1 VTARPRTAWAA
12 AIAATLLVAGVA
24 SAAKRAPES
33 ASRPTLRELGERFES
48 IAAAPGADRIDALES
63 LDRSVADVVRGEDD
77 ESRRAAARFL
87 AARIRAALGDFRG
100 AAEGFPAGATADPR
114 GRFAD
119 DAAFAAIEAQEA
131 AGDDAGAMREWARWE
146 KRFPQ
151 SSLLPA
157 ARLAQAWNA
166 LRRGETAAARASLQ
180 ALATAQPW
188 MARQPRWALAQA
200 MALHL
205 EGKQAEALAAIGPK
219 PSGAAAL
226 YLRALCLEAQGSTLQ
241 AAAIFQEV
249 GERYPDSPLRDHA
262 LLAKANTFL
271 RAGDNRSAAEEM
283 GRVAGRVTDPKLRAE
298 AELRQAGAVMLA
310 GAPDSAL
317 ALLRGVVERHP
328 NSDAAA
334 RAQFLVG
341 EALAARGRNAEAIV
355 ELNRVLRDYFQH
367 SVAAGAQY
375 RVARCLDALGRRTDA
390 TGSYQAVVSG
400 YPLEPEAPAAAYL
413 AGVGLMEQGKPVA
426 AASYFQI
433 VLDRYAQRSDS
444 RGHLVFASTANQ
456 ELVEAALCMLQVA
469 WHRAGNLGQLSG
481 APHLLL
487 EKMPE
492 SRSAWRAWAL
502 LIDADASAAQGR
514 YPESQATLERLM
526 REFPDHTVGA
536 SAARLLAWT
545 YARQG
550 RDSLAVATEEKLIAR
565 WGAGGQDDIVSACM
579 LDIAHDRFNQK
590 RYRDA
595 AGVYESFLR
604 RYPAHPQRLV
614 ALYHAGLCYVRL
626 DRSGDAVDRWESIVR
641 DSATAPLAERAWA
654 RAGDL
659 YFQAERYGD
668 ARRCYRGLLEHFAQS
683 PGAAIATLR
692 LAQCEYNAGRDGA
705 ALEAYAAAIAQFP
718 GTPVAR
724 EAARGQELALYRLSQ
739 SPDGAATLAK
749 LIEQYPA
756 SAFAADAQF
765 QIARRQYREKRWAEA
780 AEGFRQVVSRFPG
793 YSAADEAQFLA
804 AEALAAGGDRD
815 RAREAYEQFVAFFP
829 ESRLR
834 ATVNFRLGLM
844 RFEAKDYL
852 QAGIDFTRAL
862 EDSAG
867 LEVRTASRYNLA
879 LCQRMLGRGEEAR
892 TELERYRADFPGDA
906 RAAEIAY
913 QLGDLHETAGR
924 PADAAKEFEAALAA
938 RPKAALGVEVLFRL
952 GRCRESLQD
961 VDGAIRAYRDAS
973 LTPDPDQPFRLSAV
987 ARLAALYESR
997 RDVPR
1002 AITAYRDLVRNARD
1016 RELVAAAAGRV
1027 SQLEKQR

>member
-1 VTARPRTAWAA
+1 VTVRSRTAWVSGV
-12 AIAATLLVAGVA
+12 AATLLIAGVA
-24 SAAKRAPES
+24 GAAKRAPE
-33 ASRPTLRELGERFES
+33 ASGPGLRELGERYETIVAGS
-48 IAAAPGADRIDALES
+48 GADRIEALES
-63 LDRSVADVVRGEDD
+63 LDRSVADVLRGGEGD

-87 AARIRAALGDFRG
+87 AARLRADLGDFRG
-100 AAEGFPAGATADPR
+100 AMQGFPAGTAADPR

-119 DAAFAAIEAQEA
+119 DAAFAAIEAMEA
-131 AGDDAGAMREWARWE
+131 AGDDAGASREWARWE

-151 SSLLPA
+151 SPLLPA

-166 LRRGETAAARASLQ
+166 LRRGETAAARGALQ
-180 ALATAQPW
+180 DLANAHAW
-188 MARQPRWALAQA
+188 MARQPRFQLAQA
-200 MALHL
+200 TAMHL
-205 EGKQAEALAAIGPK
+205 DGKHAEALVVLGPK
-219 PSGAAAL
+219 PTGAGAL

-241 AAAIFQEV
+241 AAATFQEL
-249 GERYPDSPLRDHA
+249 GERHGDSPLRDHA

-271 RAGDNRSAAEEM
+271 RAGDHRSAAEEM
-283 GRVAGRVTDPKLRAE
+283 GRVAGRVHDPKLRAE

-310 GAPDSAL
+310 GGADSAL

-328 NSDAAA
+328 GTDVAA

-341 EALAARGRNAEAIV
+341 EALAARGRHAEAIV

-375 RVARCLDALGRRTDA
+375 RVARCLDAMGRRTDA

-413 AGVGLMEQGKPVA
+413 AGVGLMDQGKPVA
-426 AASYFQI
+426 AAPYFQI
-433 VLDRYAQRSDS
+433 VLDRYAARSDS
-444 RGHLVFASTANQ
+444 RGHLVFTTSAHQ

-487 EKMPE
+487 QKMPE
-492 SRSAWRAWAL
+492 SRSPWRAWAL
-502 LIDADASAAQGR
+502 LIDADASAAQAR
-514 YPESQATLERLM
+514 YPESQGTLEKLM
-526 REFPDHTVGA
+526 REFPDHAVGA

-545 YARQG
+545 YSRQG
-550 RDSLAVATEEKLIAR
+550 RDSLAIATEERLIAR
-565 WGAGGQDDIVSACM
+565 WGAGGQDEIVSACM

-595 AGVYESFLR
+595 AAAYESFLR
-604 RYPAHPQRLV
+604 RYPTHPKRSV
-614 ALYHAGLCYVRL
+614 ALYHAGLCYVRV
-626 DRSGDAVDRWESIVR
+626 DRAGDAVDRWEAIVK
-641 DSATAPLAERAWA
+641 DSASSPLAERAWA

-659 YFQAERYGD
+659 YFQAERYGE
-668 ARRCYRGLLEHFAQS
+668 ARRCYRGLLEHFAES
-683 PGAAIATLR
+683 PAAAVATLR

-705 ALEAYAAAIAQFP
+705 ALESYAAAIARFP

-739 SPDGAATLAK
+739 SADGATTLAK
-749 LIEQYPA
+749 LVEQYPT

-765 QIARRQYREKRWAEA
+765 QIARRHFREKRWAEA

-793 YSAADEAQFLA
+793 YSSADEAQFLA
-804 AEALAAGGDRD
+804 AEALAAAGERD
-815 RAREAYEQFVAFFP
+815 RAREVYEQFLAFFSD
-829 ESRLR
+829 SRLKP
-834 ATVNFRLGLM
+834 TVHFRLGLM
-844 RFEAKDYL
+844 RFESKDYL

-867 LEVRTASRYNLA
+867 PEVRTAGRYNLA
-879 LCQRMLGRGEEAR
+879 LCQRLLGRGEEAR
-892 TELERYRADFPGDA
+892 VELERYRADFPGDA
-906 RAAEIAY
+906 RAAEVAY
-913 QLGDLHETAGR
+913 QLGDLHEAAGR
-924 PADAAKEFEAALAA
+924 PADAAREFEAAMAA
-938 RPKAALGVEVLFRL
+938 GPRGALGVEVLFRL
-952 GRCRESLQD
+952 GRCREGLQD
-961 VDGAIRAYRDAS
+961 VDGAIRAYRQAS
-973 LTPDPDQPFRLSAV
+973 LTPDPDQPFRLSSV

-997 RDVPR
+997 RDVTR